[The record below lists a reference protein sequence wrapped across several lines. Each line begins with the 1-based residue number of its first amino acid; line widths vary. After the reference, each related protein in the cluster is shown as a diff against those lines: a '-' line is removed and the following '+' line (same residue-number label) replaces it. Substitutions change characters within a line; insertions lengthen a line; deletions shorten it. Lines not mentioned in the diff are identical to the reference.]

1 MKTLICIKQLAYLKF
16 CYLTNFNHLNVH
28 VRLYVTQEQMYVVQ
42 VLIYI
47 YIVQEGFYVV
57 QVRIYAV
64 QVSTYMYVVLVFA
77 NTQ

>member
-42 VLIYI
+42 VLIYV
-47 YIVQEGFYVV
+47 VQERFYVV

-64 QVSTYMYVVLVFA
+64 QVSTYVVLVFA
-77 NTQ
+77 NTH

>member
-28 VRLYVTQEQMYVVQ
+28 VRIYVTQEQLYVVQ
-42 VLIYI
+42 
-47 YIVQEGFYVV
+47 ERFYVV

>member
-1 MKTLICIKQLAYLKF
+1 MKTLVCIKQLAYLKF

-28 VRLYVTQEQMYVVQ
+28 VRIYVTQEQMYVVQ
-42 VLIYI
+42 VLIY
-47 YIVQEGFYVV
+47 VV

-64 QVSTYMYVVLVFA
+64 QVSTYVVLVFA

>member
-1 MKTLICIKQLAYLKF
+1 MKTLICIKHLAYLKF

-28 VRLYVTQEQMYVVQ
+28 VRIYVTQEQLYVVQ
-42 VLIYI
+42 
-47 YIVQEGFYVV
+47 ERFYVV

-64 QVSTYMYVVLVFA
+64 QVSTYVVLVFA

>member
-42 VLIYI
+42 VLIY
-47 YIVQEGFYVV
+47 VV

-64 QVSTYMYVVLVFA
+64 QVSTYVVLVFA